1 MDSLFLCPVCG
12 KALDRQETGY
22 RCPGGHSFDKAAAGY
37 VHLLPANK
45 KHAKDPGDD
54 KGMAAARNRFLSGGW
69 YAPLRDRLAELALRY
84 TPDRCVVLDAG
95 CGEGYYTAGVYAA
108 LKKAGKQV
116 KLAGVDLSKHALKR
130 AAKREKDGEF
140 AVASVYGLPVADRC
154 VHLLLNCFSPWPW
167 RNSSGSSGPAGS
179 TSMWCRGRAICGSS
193 RRSSMTSPI
202 PTRKS

>member
-95 CGEGYYTAGVYAA
+95 CGEG
-108 LKKAGKQV
+108 
-116 KLAGVDLSKHALKR
+116 
-130 AAKREKDGEF
+130 
-140 AVASVYGLPVADRC
+140 
-154 VHLLLNCFSPWPW
+154 
-167 RNSSGSSGPAGS
+167 
-179 TSMWCRGRAICGSS
+179 
-193 RRSSMTSPI
+193 
-202 PTRKS
+202 